1 VDPFLCRK
9 TPWNCRKKCEMSGN
23 NILLDTNI
31 VLYLLNGEET
41 LIPLL
46 AEKNLFLSFITQL
59 ELLGSKYLKPDD
71 ILNIKQFISECT
83 VIDITP
89 EIKDITISIRQE
101 YNLKLPDC
109 IIVATALWLNM
120 PLITADSDFTKIDK
134 ADLIYF
140 MR

>member
-1 VDPFLCRK
+1 M
-9 TPWNCRKKCEMSGN
+9 NGN
-23 NILLDTNI
+23 SLLLDTNI

-46 AEKNLFLSFITQL
+46 EEKNLFLSFVTQL
-59 ELLGSKYLKPDD
+59 ELLGTRYLNPDD
-71 ILNIKQFISECT
+71 NLKIKQFISECT

-89 EIKDITISIRQE
+89 EIKDITIHIRQN

-109 IIVATALWLNM
+109 IIIATSLWLNM
-120 PLITADSDFTKIDK
+120 PLITADHDFTKIDI

-140 MR
+140 KR

>member
-1 VDPFLCRK
+1 
-9 TPWNCRKKCEMSGN
+9 MSGN

-46 AEKNLFLSFITQL
+46 EEKNLFLSFITQL
-59 ELLGSKYLKPDD
+59 ELLGTRNLNSDD
-71 ILNIKQFISECT
+71 ILKIKQFISECT

-89 EIKDITISIRQE
+89 GIKEYTISVRQK
-101 YNLKLPDC
+101 YSIKLPDC
-109 IIVATALWLNM
+109 IILATSLWLNM
-120 PLITADSDFTKIDK
+120 PLISADQDFKKIDI

-140 MR
+140 KR

>member
-1 VDPFLCRK
+1 MNG
-9 TPWNCRKKCEMSGN
+9 T

-46 AEKNLFLSFITQL
+46 DEKNLFLSFITQL
-59 ELLGSKYLKPDD
+59 ELLGNRHLKPKD
-71 ILNIKQFISECT
+71 ILKIKQFISECT

-89 EIKDITISIRQE
+89 AIKELVINIRQK

-109 IIVATALWLNM
+109 IIIATSLWLNM
-120 PLITADSDFTKIDK
+120 PLITADHDFKKIDI

-140 MR
+140 QI

>member
-1 VDPFLCRK
+1 MNG
-9 TPWNCRKKCEMSGN
+9 T

-46 AEKNLFLSFITQL
+46 DEKNLFLSFITQL
-59 ELLGSKYLKPDD
+59 ELLGNRHLKPKD
-71 ILNIKQFISECT
+71 ILKIKQFISECT

-89 EIKDITISIRQE
+89 AIKELVINIRQK
-101 YNLKLPDC
+101 YTLKLPDC
-109 IIVATALWLNM
+109 IIIATSLWLNM
-120 PLITADSDFTKIDK
+120 PLITADHDFKKIDI

-140 MR
+140 QI